1 MNTAQDTRTQILD
14 IAQDLIQRQSYSGI
28 SFQNLAKAIGIKK
41 GSMYYHFESKE
52 ELVIAML
59 ERAGKELQV
68 RFQQGSHKSA
78 VERLE
83 YYFSIYDRFMEPGNK
98 LCPAG
103 AFVGEWDKLTPAIQS
118 AVKRVFN
125 IQVAGVEVILEAGI
139 SNGEFQPNGEGAH
152 SLAYWIVSNL
162 QGALLT
168 SRAMGSQDPFTHSL
182 QMIRHFLGAAG

>member
-1 MNTAQDTRTQILD
+1 MNTTRDTKTLILD

-52 ELVIAML
+52 ELVVALL
-59 ERAGKELQV
+59 ERAADELEYWF
-68 RFQQGSHKSA
+68 RQGGDEPA
-78 VERLE
+78 PQRLE
-83 YYFSIYDRFMEPGNK
+83 RFFSIYQNVMEPGKK

-103 AFVGEWDKLTPAIQS
+103 AFVGEWDTLTPAIQ
-118 AVKRVFN
+118 KQINRVFDV
-125 IQVAGVEVILEAGI
+125 QVKGVQVILEAGI
-139 SNGEFQPNGEGAH
+139 ASGAFQQNDESIE

-168 SRAMGSQDPFTHSL
+168 GRAVGSDEPFQRSL
-182 QMIRHFLGAAG
+182 RIIRRFLGRSP